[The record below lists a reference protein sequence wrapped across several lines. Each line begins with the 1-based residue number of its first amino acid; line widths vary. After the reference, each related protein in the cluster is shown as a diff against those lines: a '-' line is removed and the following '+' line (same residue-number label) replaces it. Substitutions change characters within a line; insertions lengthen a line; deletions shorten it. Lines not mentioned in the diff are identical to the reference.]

1 LYVRLWRRGRVRQ
14 TGMEVSQQRRS
25 IPSIMYS
32 LTISQSC
39 FMWNS
44 ERYLHSFA
52 ASSQAS
58 TDALFGSRAGPGCG
72 TLTAGAILRS
82 GRRWRRRRTG
92 GRSVRGAAQGA
103 DQVNVRSQF
112 LGTFRNCCCGS
123 RTFTGLVVCPK
134 LEGEGKVT
142 SSHCTGATASVTKGY
157 CWLLERTLD
166 CSSKWHTL
174 LTSRDRRI
182 DICHG
187 AKRYMVSVGDVA
199 DWSRANVCMNS
210 VNDEIATSAA
220 THLLSL
226 LVFRRQDV
234 DIDVNEISVCALRN
248 PWRLSWCLPV
258 HRLN

>member
-1 LYVRLWRRGRVRQ
+1 MAVNVATYCDWGGDRLYVRLWRRGRVRQ
-14 TGMEVSQQRRS
+14 SGMEVSQRRS
-25 IPSIMYS
+25 VPSIMYS

-92 GRSVRGAAQGA
+92 GRSVGGAAQGA

-112 LGTFRNCCCGS
+112 LGTFRNCCCGG

-142 SSHCTGATASVTKGY
+142 SSHCTGATAYVTKSY
-157 CWLLERTLD
+157 CWLLERTL
-166 CSSKWHTL
+166 
-174 LTSRDRRI
+174 
-182 DICHG
+182 
-187 AKRYMVSVGDVA
+187 
-199 DWSRANVCMNS
+199 
-210 VNDEIATSAA
+210 
-220 THLLSL
+220 
-226 LVFRRQDV
+226 
-234 DIDVNEISVCALRN
+234 
-248 PWRLSWCLPV
+248 
-258 HRLN
+258 